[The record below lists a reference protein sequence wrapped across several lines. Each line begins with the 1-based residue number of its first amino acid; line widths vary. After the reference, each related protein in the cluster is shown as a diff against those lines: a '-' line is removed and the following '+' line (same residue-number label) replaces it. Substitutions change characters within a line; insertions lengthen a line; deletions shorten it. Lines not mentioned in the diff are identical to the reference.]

1 MKRNIFLLMVMLVA
15 LGAQAQTKYTNS
27 GYTVATNILTIPQ
40 DQLTPGAAGGLKYDR
55 IETVRNIPTGVLTA
69 FAVPATVDGY
79 FFGADAER
87 YEVKRV
93 EGQTI
98 YVKVM
103 EDEADFESG
112 KLYVVRPELG
122 ADRLYS
128 YTAGMLTAVGNAQR
142 DLECYPVDLRDVTRD
157 KKVDVADVTA
167 MVDIILGK
175 DPEKKFDH
183 QVADANGDGVIDV
196 VDVTLLVNSILTG
209 NYKLLV
215 VEE

>member
-1 MKRNIFLLMVMLVA
+1 MKRNIFLLIVMLAA
-15 LGAQAQTKYTNS
+15 LGAQAQYTNS
-27 GYTVATNILTIPQ
+27 GYTVATNILTVPEG
-40 DQLTPGAAGGLKYDR
+40 QLAPGAAGGLKYDR

-103 EDEADFESG
+103 EDVADFESG
-112 KLYVVRPELG
+112 KLYVVRPDLG
-122 ADRLYS
+122 ADTLYS

-142 DLECYPVDLRDVTRD
+142 DLECYPVELRDVTRD

-175 DPEKKFDH
+175 DAEKKFDH
-183 QVADANGDGVIDV
+183 QVADANGDGIVDV